1 VIVDKELVKQILGQP
16 FFKGTIVSGSM
27 IPVIQI
33 GEEILVEVKAK
44 NLKRFDIIVFV
55 QNERLI
61 CHYLWSHNQFFEPIL
76 LQTRNMGGGKDY
88 PIKEEDYLGKV
99 LSHRLSFWQ
108 KLKILLFK

>member
-1 VIVDKELVKQILGQP
+1 
-16 FFKGTIVSGSM
+16 M

-33 GEEILVEVKAK
+33 GEDIVVEVKSE

-55 QNERLI
+55 QDNKLI
-61 CHYLWSHNQFFEPIL
+61 CHYLWSQNKLVKPL
-76 LQTRNMGGGKDY
+76 LMQTRNMGGGKDY
-88 PIKEEDYLGKV
+88 PIKEEEYIGKV